1 MIVGIFANIG
11 LWSKMIPKTVT
22 SRWSLMGRF
31 HVGRGF
37 LYNVRLI
44 SMILGVLFYLHHV
57 TCSND
62 VLEERV
68 GYIHQYRKFYKSNI
82 TPKLPKQLKQRNQI
96 QNVKILTPHLK
107 SYKFATLDRHKEK
120 VRSLPKRLFLRSN
133 HSNGKI
139 HGQHDVKSLR
149 LENKLIQKQ
158 KLRNV
163 GGNNHRK
170 VLQNISNSKAL
181 LAKQRRHDN
190 DFENIDASKNSN
202 YAFQNFY
209 SASVDELLRP
219 KKPHITLKNESASDA
234 TNPYFLRDVELLLQ
248 NELEMKIQEERDKQN
263 LFPKIQQTIE
273 NSRYK
278 ELQKIRDKINALG
291 YASSS
296 GNEGEDQGLKDNQ
309 NSYKHG
315 HRDGI
320 HRVTNHDRKRN
331 NR

>member
-1 MIVGIFANIG
+1 MLPNCAT
-11 LWSKMIPKTVT
+11 L
-22 SRWSLMGRF
+22 RWSLMGRL
-31 HVGRGF
+31 HVGGGF
-37 LYNVRLI
+37 LHHVKSVL
-44 SMILGVLFYLHHV
+44 MILGVFLYLHNV

-62 VLEERV
+62 ILEERV
-68 GYIHQYRKFYKSNI
+68 GYIQPYRKLYTSMI
-82 TPKLPKQLKQRNQI
+82 TPKPLKKFIQRKHL
-96 QNVKILTPHLK
+96 QNVKILTPRLK
-107 SYKFATLDRHKEK
+107 SYKSSTLDLHKEK

-139 HGQHDVKSLR
+139 HGHHDVKSLR

-219 KKPHITLKNESASDA
+219 KKPHITLKNESTSDA

>member
-1 MIVGIFANIG
+1 M
-11 LWSKMIPKTVT
+11 LSKKTL
-22 SRWSLMGRF
+22 RWFDMGHL
-31 HVGRGF
+31 HVGSGF
-37 LYNVRLI
+37 FCSVKSVL
-44 SMILGVLFYLHHV
+44 MILGVFFYLHHV

-62 VLEERV
+62 ILEERV
-68 GYIHQYRKFYKSNI
+68 GYIQPYSKLYASNI
-82 TPKLPKQLKQRNQI
+82 APKLSKKFIQRQQT

-107 SYKFATLDRHKEK
+107 SYKSSNSDHHNEK
-120 VRSLPKRLFLRSN
+120 IRSFPQRIFLRSN
-133 HSNGKI
+133 QSKEII
-139 HGQHDVKSLR
+139 HGHHDVKSLR
-149 LENKLIQKQ
+149 LANKLVQRQKIH
-158 KLRNV
+158 NV
-163 GGNNHRK
+163 RGNNRRK
-170 VLQNISNSKAL
+170 IINSLSDSKAL

-190 DFENIDASKNSN
+190 SFVGIDALKNSN
-202 YAFQNFY
+202 HAFQDFY

-219 KKPHITLKNESASDA
+219 KKPTRKLKNESTSDA
-234 TNPYFLRDVELLLQ
+234 TDRYFLRDVELLLQ

-263 LFPKIQQTIE
+263 MFPKIQQTIE